1 MFSYI
6 TSFMENPREM
16 LIFLLLSIPG
26 RFMALSLH
34 EFAHA
39 WMANR
44 CGDPTARM
52 LGRLTVNPAR
62 HLDPVGTVMMLLL
75 GFGWAKPVPVN
86 PRNYRNL
93 RWDDLKVSIA
103 GVTMNLLMFVLS
115 FLLMCGFVGFTIHGL
130 PHLDSASIGSGG
142 MFTANL
148 LGQRVVCTGEY
159 YFNTKDLFTMAPYI
173 ADYLIAPALGRMAG
187 YVYQMLSY
195 FVLVN
200 IALAVFNLIPVPPL
214 DGYHVLNDL
223 LLKRSPFA
231 SPKVSRIAYGVLLV
245 LIFCTPVI
253 SKLILFVEDLLMTGL
268 GSAMYALLCAV
279 GLV

>member
-6 TSFMENPREM
+6 TSFLENPREM

-52 LGRLTVNPAR
+52 LGRLTANPAK

-130 PHLDSASIGSGG
+130 PHFDSASIGSSG

-159 YFNTKDLFTMAPYI
+159 YFNAKDLFTMAPYV

-187 YVYQMLSY
+187 YIYQMLSY

-223 LLKRSPFA
+223 LLRRSPFA

-253 SKLILFVEDLLMTGL
+253 SKLILFVENLLMTGL
-268 GSAMYALLCAV
+268 GSAMYALFCAV

>member
-6 TSFMENPREM
+6 TSFFENPREM

-52 LGRLTVNPAR
+52 LGRLTANPAK

-130 PHLDSASIGSGG
+130 PHLDSASIGSSG

-159 YFNTKDLFTMAPYI
+159 YFNAKDLFTMAPYV

-187 YVYQMLSY
+187 YIYQMLSY

-223 LLKRSPFA
+223 LLRRSPFA

-253 SKLILFVEDLLMTGL
+253 SKLILFVENLLMTGL
-268 GSAMYALLCAV
+268 GSAMYALFCAV

>member
-130 PHLDSASIGSGG
+130 PHLDSASIGSSG

-173 ADYLIAPALGRMAG
+173 ADYLIEPALGRMAG
-187 YVYQMLSY
+187 YIYQMLSY

-223 LLKRSPFA
+223 LLRRSPFA

-253 SKLILFVEDLLMTGL
+253 SKLILFVENLLMTGL
-268 GSAMYALLCAV
+268 GSAMYALFCAV

>member
-6 TSFMENPREM
+6 TFFLENPREM

-103 GVTMNLLMFVLS
+103 GVTMNLAMFVLS

-130 PHLDSASIGSGG
+130 PHLDSASIGSSG

-159 YFNTKDLFTMAPYI
+159 YFNAKDLFTMAPYI

-187 YVYQMLSY
+187 YIYQMLSY

-223 LLKRSPFA
+223 LLRRSPFA

-253 SKLILFVEDLLMTGL
+253 SKLILFVENLLMTGL
-268 GSAMYALLCAV
+268 GSAMYALFCAV

>member
-93 RWDDLKVSIA
+93 RRDDLKVSIA
-103 GVTMNLLMFVLS
+103 GVTMNLAMFVLS

-223 LLKRSPFA
+223 LLRKSPFA
-231 SPKVSRIAYGVLLV
+231 SPKVSRIAYGVLMV

-268 GSAMYALLCAV
+268 GSTMYALFCAV

>member
-103 GVTMNLLMFVLS
+103 GVTMNLAMFVLS

-130 PHLDSASIGSGG
+130 PHLDSASIGSSG

-159 YFNTKDLFTMAPYI
+159 YFNAKDLFTMAPYI

-187 YVYQMLSY
+187 YIYQMLSY

-200 IALAVFNLIPVPPL
+200 IALAVFNLLPVPPL

-223 LLKRSPFA
+223 LLRRSPFA

-253 SKLILFVEDLLMTGL
+253 SKLILFVENLLMTGL
-268 GSAMYALLCAV
+268 GSAMYALFCAV

>member
-130 PHLDSASIGSGG
+130 PHLDSASIGSSG

-159 YFNTKDLFTMAPYI
+159 YFNAKDLFTMAPYI

-187 YVYQMLSY
+187 YIYQMLSY

-200 IALAVFNLIPVPPL
+200 IALAVFNLLPVPPL

-223 LLKRSPFA
+223 LLRRSPFA

-253 SKLILFVEDLLMTGL
+253 SKLILFVENLLMTGL
-268 GSAMYALLCAV
+268 GSAMYALFCAV

>member
-130 PHLDSASIGSGG
+130 PHLDSASIGSSG
-142 MFTANL
+142 MFTVNL

-159 YFNTKDLFTMAPYI
+159 YFNTKDLVTMAPYI

-187 YVYQMLSY
+187 YIYQMLSY

-200 IALAVFNLIPVPPL
+200 IALAVFNLLPVPPL

-223 LLKRSPFA
+223 LLIRSPFA

-253 SKLILFVEDLLMTGL
+253 SKLILFVENLLMTGL
-268 GSAMYALLCAV
+268 GSAMYALFCAV

>member
-223 LLKRSPFA
+223 LLRKSPFA
-231 SPKVSRIAYGVLLV
+231 SPKVSRIAYGVLMV

-253 SKLILFVEDLLMTGL
+253 SKLILFVENLLMTGL
-268 GSAMYALLCAV
+268 GSAMYALFGAV
-279 GLV
+279 GLL

>member
-6 TSFMENPREM
+6 TSFLENPREM

-52 LGRLTVNPAR
+52 LGRLTANPAK

-130 PHLDSASIGSGG
+130 PHLDSASIGSSG

-159 YFNTKDLFTMAPYI
+159 YFNAKDLFTMAPYV

-187 YVYQMLSY
+187 YIYQMLSY

-223 LLKRSPFA
+223 LLRRSPFA

-253 SKLILFVEDLLMTGL
+253 SKLILFVENLLMTGL
-268 GSAMYALLCAV
+268 GSAMYALFCVV

>member
-6 TSFMENPREM
+6 TSFLENPREM

-52 LGRLTVNPAR
+52 LGRLTANPAK

-103 GVTMNLLMFVLS
+103 GVTMNLAMFVLS

-130 PHLDSASIGSGG
+130 PHLDSASIGSSG

-159 YFNTKDLFTMAPYI
+159 YFNAKDLFTMAPYI

-187 YVYQMLSY
+187 YIYQMLSY

-223 LLKRSPFA
+223 LLRRSPFA

-253 SKLILFVEDLLMTGL
+253 SKLILFVENLLMTGL
-268 GSAMYALLCAV
+268 GSAMYALFCAV